1 MARRITTLKS
11 SRLVIVGAMC
21 VVVATLY
28 FAQEVLI
35 PLVLAM
41 LLAFLLAPVVRY
53 VERLRLG
60 RVPAVL
66 VVVGVAFGLVALLAW
81 VVGGQVVHLAENI
94 DQYRGEILSKVRR
107 LSGQGG
113 GITKKIGQLGEDIEK
128 ATAAS

>member
-1 MARRITTLKS
+1 MARRTIKVKG
-11 SRLVIVGAMC
+11 SRFMVVGAIC

-53 VERLRLG
+53 VERARVG

-66 VVVGVAFGLVALLAW
+66 AVVGVAFGLVALLGW

-107 LSGQGG
+107 VGG
-113 GITKKIGQLGEDIEK
+113 G
-128 ATAAS
+128 